1 MSTIITVFIGMIG
14 AGLASIIGAPAPFLT
29 GSATLVTLSALINIK
44 CTISIPVRNIS
55 FAIIGISTAEGLSS
69 SVFESSLN
77 WPVSL
82 IGMCFS
88 ITLLVILG
96 RLIFQYYFKLDRNTS
111 ILASSPGHLSYVLS
125 LSEDIS
131 GNTVIISV
139 IQSIRVLTLTLAV
152 PGTIAL
158 FTDYNMQSPISS
170 AQVLS
175 HSHLAIIIAFSMLV
189 GLALLRFKI
198 PAAFLLGGMVCSTI
212 GHGFDLTPGIVPNAL
227 AVSAFIV
234 LGSLIGSRFTG
245 VSFSTFKS
253 CIFKGTLFTSLS
265 LLISIFVAFIISLL
279 TEFRLIEILI
289 AIAPGGLE
297 TMVVMGRLVGADPA
311 FVALH
316 HLVRL
321 FFLLILLSFMMR
333 KEK

>member
-1 MSTIITVFIGMIG
+1 MSTIITVFIGIIG
-14 AGLASIIGAPAPFLT
+14 AGLAWVMGAPAPFLT

-44 CTISIPVRNIS
+44 CTVSIPVRNIS

-69 SVFESSLN
+69 KVFESSLT

-96 RLIFQYYFKLDRNTS
+96 RLIFQHYFKLDRNTS

-152 PGTIAL
+152 PVTIAL
-158 FTDYNMQSPISS
+158 FTDYNMQSTVSS
-170 AQVLS
+170 SQVLS
-175 HSHLAIIIAFSMLV
+175 YSHLVTIIAFSAVV
-189 GLALLRFKI
+189 GLALLKLNI
-198 PAAFLLGGMVCSTI
+198 PAAFLLGGMICSTI
-212 GHGFDLTPGIVPNAL
+212 GHGFDLTPGIVPNEL
-227 AVSAFIV
+227 AISAFIV

-265 LLISIFVAFIISLL
+265 LVISIFVAFIISQL

-311 FVALH
+311 FVAFH
-316 HLVRL
+316 HLARL
-321 FFLLILLSFMMR
+321 FFLLILLSFMIR

>member
-1 MSTIITVFIGMIG
+1 MSTIFTIFIGMIG
-14 AGLASIIGAPAPFLT
+14 AGLAWVIGAPAPFLT

-69 SVFESSLN
+69 TVFKSSLT

-88 ITLLVILG
+88 ITLLVIFG
-96 RLIFQYYFKLDRNTS
+96 RLIFQSYFKLDRNTS

-125 LSEDIS
+125 LSEDVS

-158 FTDYNMQSPISS
+158 FTDYNMRSPISS

-175 HSHLAIIIAFSMLV
+175 HSHLAIIITFSMLV
-189 GLALLRFKI
+189 GLALLKFKI
-198 PAAFLLGGMVCSTI
+198 PAAFLLGGMICSTI
-212 GHGFDLTPGIVPNAL
+212 GHGFDITPGIVPNAL
-227 AVSAFIV
+227 AFSAFIV

-311 FVALH
+311 FVAFH
-316 HLVRL
+316 HLARL
-321 FFLLILLSFMMR
+321 FFLLILLSFMIK

>member
-1 MSTIITVFIGMIG
+1 MSTIITVFIGIIG
-14 AGLASIIGAPAPFLT
+14 AGLAWVIGAPAPFLT

-69 SVFESSLN
+69 KVFASSLT

-82 IGMCFS
+82 IGMCLS

-96 RLIFQYYFKLDRNTS
+96 RLIFQHYFKLDRNTS

-131 GNTVIISV
+131 GNTVMISV

-158 FTDYNMQSPISS
+158 FTDYNMMPTVSS
-170 AQVLS
+170 AEVLS
-175 HSHLAIIIAFSMLV
+175 HSHLGIIVCFSTLI
-189 GLALLRFKI
+189 GLALFKFKI
-198 PAAFLLGGMVCSTI
+198 PAAFLLGGMICSTL
-212 GHGFDLTPGIVPNAL
+212 GHGFDLTPGVVPNAL

-245 VSFSTFKS
+245 VSFYTFKS
-253 CIFKGTLFTSLS
+253 CVFKGTLFTSIS
-265 LLISIFVAFIISLL
+265 LFISIIVAFIISLL
-279 TEFRLIEILI
+279 TDFRLIEILI

-311 FVALH
+311 FIAFH
-316 HLVRL
+316 HLARL
-321 FFLLILLSFMMR
+321 FFLLILLSFMIK

>member
-1 MSTIITVFIGMIG
+1 MSTIITIFIGVIG
-14 AGLASIIGAPAPFLT
+14 AGLAWVLGAPAPFLT

-69 SVFESSLN
+69 KVFESSLT

-82 IGMCFS
+82 IGMCLS

-96 RLIFQYYFKLDRNTS
+96 QLIFQNYFKLDRNTS

-131 GNTVIISV
+131 ANTVIVSV
-139 IQSIRVLTLTLAV
+139 IQSIRVLTLTLAL
-152 PGTIAL
+152 PGTIVL
-158 FTDYNMQSPISS
+158 FTDYNMRSSISS
-170 AQVLS
+170 SEVLS
-175 HSHLAIIIAFSMLV
+175 HLHLGIIIVFSSLI
-189 GLALLRFKI
+189 GLALLKFKI
-198 PAAFLLGGMVCSTI
+198 PAAFLIGGMICSTL
-212 GHGFDLTPGIVPNAL
+212 GHGFNLTPGIVPNAL
-227 AVSAFIV
+227 ALSAFIV

-245 VSFSTFKS
+245 VSISTFKS

-265 LLISIFVAFIISLL
+265 LIISIFVAFIISLL

-311 FVALH
+311 FVAFH
-316 HLVRL
+316 HLARL
-321 FFLLILLSFMMR
+321 FFLLILLSFLIR

>member
-1 MSTIITVFIGMIG
+1 MSTIITIFIGVIG
-14 AGLASIIGAPAPFLT
+14 AGLAWVLGAPAPFLT
-29 GSATLVTLSALINIK
+29 GSATLVTLSALMNIK

-55 FAIIGISTAEGLSS
+55 FVIIGISTAEGLNSK
-69 SVFESSLN
+69 VFESSLT
-77 WPVSL
+77 WPVSM
-82 IGMCFS
+82 IGMCLS

-96 RLIFQYYFKLDRNTS
+96 QLIFQNYFKLDRNTS

-158 FTDYNMQSPISS
+158 FTDYNMRSTISS
-170 AQVLS
+170 YEVLS
-175 HSHLAIIIAFSMLV
+175 YSHLGIIIVFSTFI
-189 GLALLRFKI
+189 GLALLKFKI

-212 GHGFDLTPGIVPNAL
+212 GHGFDLTPGVVPNAL
-227 AVSAFIV
+227 AFSAFIV

-245 VSFSTFKS
+245 VSISTFKS
-253 CIFKGTLFTSLS
+253 CIFKGTFFTSLS

-311 FVALH
+311 FVAFH
-316 HLVRL
+316 HLARL
-321 FFLLILLSFMMR
+321 FFLLILLSFLIK